1 MARRPAKMKV
11 RVHPEASGGMTDAGG
26 KAIAAA
32 TGGSEKVFGPSS
44 NPATNLIIQDI
55 ALRAGGRLM
64 RHTLEKGL
72 LRGRY
77 GGTGAKAIVE
87 NRSLVH
93 TLVGGLLARY
103 ATRSLPGAVLVGG
116 GLIAKTLFDRGR
128 SKRSSKRAGDR
139 TLKAMAED

>member
-1 MARRPAKMKV
+1 MARKPKMNPK
-11 RVHPEASGGMTDAGG
+11 VHPEASGGMTDAGG

-32 TGGSEKVFGPSS
+32 TGDSEKVFGPSS

-87 NRSLVH
+87 NRSLMH

-103 ATRSLPGAVLVGG
+103 ATRSLPGAILIGG
-116 GLIAKTLFDRGR
+116 GLVAKTLYDRAR
-128 SKRSSKRAGDR
+128 SKRSSKRAGDK
-139 TLKAMAED
+139 TLKKLAQD